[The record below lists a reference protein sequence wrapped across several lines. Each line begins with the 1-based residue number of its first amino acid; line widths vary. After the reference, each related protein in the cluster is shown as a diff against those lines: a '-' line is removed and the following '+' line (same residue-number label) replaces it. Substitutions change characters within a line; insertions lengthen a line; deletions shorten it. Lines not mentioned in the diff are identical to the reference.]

1 MQKILNIF
9 ILLLFASQVFAQQQ
23 DTIPASV
30 GDTSVVHF
38 NDTLALQ
45 LGDTLALQ
53 MSDTLGI
60 PGDSTMV
67 TVDSLEIPRRHSVV
81 DIPVQY
87 ECEDSLMVSLTTNNV
102 YMYGSTKV
110 KSGSMELESDF
121 MQIEVDTHIA
131 YAEGTEDTITHEIK
145 GKPKFKDNRDE
156 FTAKTI
162 KYNFDTKEG
171 YVCEVNTKQQGG
183 YLYGERTRIHA
194 NREIHLKNGRYT
206 TCDIE
211 EHPHFYFELTRAKFI
226 PDDKI
231 IAGPSYLVLLDV
243 PVYVLGVPFGIF
255 PASKRRQ
262 SGVIIPKYGEESKRG
277 LYLQD
282 GGYYFA
288 ISDYCD
294 LQMMASFYTYGGWGA
309 KVVSKFKVRYKF
321 TGNLNFSYS
330 KNITG
335 VHEFADI
342 KGAHQ
347 DVNYTSMNSYS
358 LTFNF
363 NQDPKAN
370 PHSSFGANVSYQKS
384 RYDLQ
389 NSTRLADITKNTTQS
404 SVNYQTTMFNI
415 VNLGINSNMTQNF
428 ADTSISFTFPTI
440 ALSVSKFFPFKRK
453 VQVGKQRWYEKIGSS
468 FQANFTNSVDRIN
481 DTLFM
486 KREMFDKMRYGF
498 EYSMPINMSFNV
510 LKYINVSPSIQYKGR
525 IYPNYVVHY
534 MNPQVAFGDTYSEYV
549 KYGVDTINHVRHNMD
564 FSTSVSASTKLY
576 GIFNFKN
583 AKHIKAFRH
592 VLTPSVGLAWRPD
605 FADPMWDYYRQD
617 PLDTTFLK
625 KYSIFETGI
634 YGYPPQGKS
643 AAITFGLGN
652 NFEMKVK
659 TKKDTIEGKYTKVK
673 LLETLNFSG
682 SYNLAADSCKLS
694 NISINAG
701 TRLFDKVSVTMSGTL
716 DPYKLDS
723 AGRRTRYYLF
733 KTTNGHRWGRLTYAS
748 ISTSYSIDSKT
759 FKKNSAGSSSE
770 SSQYG
775 SADYDDE
782 AEVDEFGN
790 IIATAE
796 EVEERRKEREER
808 RKRDDGE
815 YSYYSVPWS
824 LSGGYSFSYSHP
836 GRNAAVISQMVNVSG
851 SITFTDKWRLS
862 MSTGYDIQEG
872 KFATS
877 SLTVIRDLHCFSLSF
892 NIIPYGMLKSYNFRI
907 SFGSSLFQGLEY
919 KRNQTWRD
927 N

>member
-1 MQKILNIF
+1 MQKIINIV
-9 ILLLFASQVFAQQQ
+9 ILLLFAGQVLAQQQ
-23 DTIPASV
+23 DTIPDINK
-30 GDTSVVHF
+30 DTSVVM
-38 NDTLALQ
+38 L
-45 LGDTLALQ
+45 
-53 MSDTLGI
+53 SDSLSL

-67 TVDSLEIPRRHSVV
+67 TVDSVKLKRPRSVV
-81 DIPVQY
+81 DIPIEY
-87 ECEDSLMVSLTTNNV
+87 ECDDSLMVSLETKNV

-110 KSGSMELESDF
+110 KSGTMNLESDR
-121 MQIEVDTHIA
+121 MQIEMETNIV
-131 YAEGTEDTITHEIK
+131 YAEGTEDPETHELT
-145 GKPKFKDNRDE
+145 GTPVFKDNKDE

-162 KYNFDTKEG
+162 KYNFKTKEG
-171 YVCEVNTKQQGG
+171 YVCEVNTEQQNG
-183 YLYGERTRIHA
+183 YLYGAQTRIHA

-206 TCDIE
+206 TCDL

-243 PVYVLGVPFGIF
+243 PVYILGIPFGIF
-255 PASKRRQ
+255 PASKRRC
-262 SGVIIPKYGEESKRG
+262 SGIVVPKYGEESRRG

-288 ISDYCD
+288 ISDYAD
-294 LQMMASFYTYGGWGA
+294 LQLLGSIYTYGGWGA

-321 TGNLNFSYS
+321 SGNLNFSYS
-330 KNITG
+330 KNISG
-335 VHEFADI
+335 MHEFANI
-342 KGAHQ
+342 KGANSE
-347 DVNYTSMNSYS
+347 VTYSSLNSYS

-370 PHSSFGANVSYQKS
+370 PNSNFGANVSYQKS

-389 NSTRLADITKNTTQS
+389 NSTRLSDITRNTTQS
-404 SVNYQTTMFNI
+404 SVNYSTTMFKV
-415 VNLGINSNMTQNF
+415 VNFSANSNMTQNF

-453 VQVGKQRWYEKIGSS
+453 VQVGKQKWYEKIGSS

-498 EYSMPINMSFNV
+498 NYSIPLSTSFNV

-534 MNPQVAFGDTYSEYV
+534 MNPQISFGDANSEQV
-549 KYGVDTINHVRHNMD
+549 KYGVDTINQVKHNFE

-592 VLTPSVGLAWRPD
+592 VLTPSIGMSWRPD
-605 FADPMWDYYRQD
+605 FSEPRWDFYRDD
-617 PLDTTFLK
+617 PLDTANIRR
-625 KYSIFETGI
+625 YSIFENGI
-634 YGYPPQGKS
+634 YGYPPAGKS

-659 TKKDTIEGKYTKVK
+659 TKRDTVEGKYTKIK

-694 NISINAG
+694 NISISAG
-701 TRLFDKVSVTMSGTL
+701 TRLFDKVSVTMSGSL
-716 DPYKLDS
+716 DPYQLDS
-723 AGRRTRYYLF
+723 AGRRTRFYLF
-733 KTTNGHRWGRLTYAS
+733 KETSGRRWGRLTTAS
-748 ISTSYSIDSKT
+748 ISTSYAIDNKT
-759 FKKNSAGSSSE
+759 FSKDKKEQSDSE
-770 SSQYG
+770 KHNYG

-790 IIATAE
+790 IVATAE
-796 EVEERRKEREER
+796 EVEERRREREER

-824 LSGGYSFSYSHP
+824 LSGGYTFSYSHP
-836 GRNAAVISQMVNVSG
+836 GKQAAVIRQMVNLSG
-851 SITFTDKWRLS
+851 SVTFTDKWRMS
-862 MSTGYDIQEG
+862 MSSGFDIQEG

-877 SLTVIRDLHCFSLSF
+877 SLSVTRDLHCFSLSF
-892 NIIPYGMLKSYNFRI
+892 YIIPFGAYKSYNFRL
-907 SFGSSLFQGLEY
+907 SFGSALFQGLEY
-919 KRNQTWRD
+919 KRNQSWRD

>member
-1 MQKILNIF
+1 MQKIINIV
-9 ILLLFASQVFAQQQ
+9 ILLLFAGQVLAQQQ
-23 DTIPASV
+23 DTIPDISK
-30 GDTSVVHF
+30 DTSAVV
-38 NDTLALQ
+38 L
-45 LGDTLALQ
+45 
-53 MSDTLGI
+53 SDSLSL

-67 TVDSLEIPRRHSVV
+67 TVDSVKLKRPRSVV
-81 DIPVQY
+81 DIPIEY
-87 ECEDSLMVSLTTNNV
+87 ECDDSLMVSLETKNV

-110 KSGSMELESDF
+110 KSGTMNLESDR
-121 MQIEVDTHIA
+121 MQIEMETNIV
-131 YAEGTEDTITHEIK
+131 YAEGTEDPETHELTGTPI
-145 GKPKFKDNRDE
+145 FKDNKDE

-162 KYNFDTKEG
+162 KYNFKTKEG
-171 YVCEVNTKQQGG
+171 YVCEVNTEQQNG
-183 YLYGERTRIHA
+183 YLYGAQTRIHA

-206 TCDIE
+206 TCDLD
-211 EHPHFYFELTRAKFI
+211 HPHFYFELTRAKFI

-243 PVYVLGVPFGIF
+243 PVYILGIPFGIF
-255 PASKRRQ
+255 PASKRRC
-262 SGVIIPKYGEESKRG
+262 SGIVVPKYGEESRRG

-288 ISDYCD
+288 ISDYAD
-294 LQMMASFYTYGGWGA
+294 LQLLGSIYTYGGWGA

-321 TGNLNFSYS
+321 SGNLNFSYS
-330 KNITG
+330 KNISG
-335 VHEFADI
+335 MHEFANI
-342 KGAHQ
+342 KGANSE
-347 DVNYTSMNSYS
+347 VTYSSLNSYS

-370 PHSSFGANVSYQKS
+370 PNSNFGANVSYQKS

-389 NSTRLADITKNTTQS
+389 NSTRLSDITRNTTQS
-404 SVNYQTTMFNI
+404 SVNYSTTMFKV
-415 VNLGINSNMTQNF
+415 VNFSANSNMTQNF

-453 VQVGKQRWYEKIGSS
+453 VQVGKQKWYEKIGSS

-498 EYSMPINMSFNV
+498 NYSIPLSTSFNV

-534 MNPQVAFGDTYSEYV
+534 MNPQISFGDANSEQV
-549 KYGVDTINHVRHNMD
+549 KYGVDTINQVKHNFE

-592 VLTPSVGLAWRPD
+592 VLTPSIGMSWRPD
-605 FADPMWDYYRQD
+605 FSEPRWDFYRDD
-617 PLDTTFLK
+617 PLDTANIRR
-625 KYSIFETGI
+625 YSIFENGI
-634 YGYPPQGKS
+634 YGYPPAGKS

-659 TKKDTIEGKYTKVK
+659 TKRDTVEGKYTKIK

-694 NISINAG
+694 NISISAG
-701 TRLFDKVSVTMSGTL
+701 TRLFDKVSVTMSGSL
-716 DPYKLDS
+716 DPYQLDS
-723 AGRRTRYYLF
+723 AGRRTRFYLF
-733 KTTNGHRWGRLTYAS
+733 KETNGRRWGRLTSAS
-748 ISTSYSIDSKT
+748 ISTSYAIDNKTFSKDSKEQ
-759 FKKNSAGSSSE
+759 SDSE
-770 SSQYG
+770 KRNYG

-790 IIATAE
+790 IVATAE
-796 EVEERRKEREER
+796 EVEERRREREER

-824 LSGGYSFSYSHP
+824 LSGGYTFSYSHP
-836 GRNAAVISQMVNVSG
+836 GKQAAVIRQMVNLSG
-851 SITFTDKWRLS
+851 SVTFTDKWRMS
-862 MSTGYDIQEG
+862 MSSGFDIQEG

-877 SLTVIRDLHCFSLSF
+877 SLSVTRDLHCFSLSF
-892 NIIPYGMLKSYNFRI
+892 YIIPFGAYKSYNFRL
-907 SFGSSLFQGLEY
+907 SFGSALFQGLEY
-919 KRNQTWRD
+919 KRNQSWRD

>member
-1 MQKILNIF
+1 M
-9 ILLLFASQVFAQQQ
+9 LFAGQVLAQEQ
-23 DTIPASV
+23 DTKPSIINDS
-30 GDTSVVHF
+30 TSVVLS
-38 NDTLALQ
+38 DSLAV
-45 LGDTLALQ
+45 
-53 MSDTLGI
+53 
-60 PGDSTMV
+60 PGDSTVV
-67 TVDSLEIPRRHSVV
+67 TVDSVKLKRPRSVV
-81 DIPVQY
+81 DIPIEY
-87 ECEDSLMVSLTTNNV
+87 ECDDSLMVSLTTKNV
-102 YMYGSTKV
+102 YMYGTTKV
-110 KSGSMELESDF
+110 KSGTMNLEADR
-121 MQIEVDTHIA
+121 MQIEMESNIV
-131 YAEGTEDTITHEIK
+131 YAEGTEDPETHELK
-145 GKPKFKDNRDE
+145 GTPVFKDNKDE

-162 KYNFDTKEG
+162 KYNFKTKEG
-171 YVCEVNTKQQGG
+171 YVCEVNTEQQNG
-183 YLYGERTRIHA
+183 YLYGAQTRIHA

-206 TCDIE
+206 TCDL

-243 PVYVLGVPFGIF
+243 PVYILGIPFGIF
-255 PASKRRQ
+255 PASKRRC
-262 SGVIIPKYGEESKRG
+262 SGIVVPKYGEESRRG

-288 ISDYCD
+288 ISDYAD
-294 LQMMASFYTYGGWGA
+294 LQLLGSIYTYGGWGA

-321 TGNLNFSYS
+321 SGNLNFSYS
-330 KNITG
+330 KNISG
-335 VHEFADI
+335 MHEFEGI
-342 KGAHQ
+342 QGANSE
-347 DVNYTSMNSYS
+347 VTYTSLNSYS

-370 PHSSFGANVSYQKS
+370 PNSNFGANVSYQKS

-389 NSTRLADITKNTTQS
+389 NSTRLSDITRNTTQS
-404 SVNYQTTMFNI
+404 SINYSTTMFRV
-415 VNLGINSNMTQNF
+415 VNLSANSNMTQNF

-453 VQVGKQRWYEKIGSS
+453 VQVGKQKWYEKIGSS

-486 KREMFDKMRYGF
+486 KREMFEKMRYGF
-498 EYSMPINMSFNV
+498 NYSMPISTSFNV

-534 MNPQVAFGDTYSEYV
+534 MNPQIAFDGTNSEYV
-549 KYGVDTINHVRHNMD
+549 KYGVDTIKHVKHNFD
-564 FSTSVSASTKLY
+564 FSTSISASTKLY
-576 GIFNFKN
+576 GIFNFNK

-592 VLTPSVGLAWRPD
+592 VLTPTIGMSWRPD
-605 FADPMWDYYRQD
+605 FSEPRWDFYRDD
-617 PLDTTFLK
+617 PLDTAHIK
-625 KYSIFETGI
+625 KYSIFENGI
-634 YGYPPQGKS
+634 YGYPPSGKS
-643 AAITFGLGN
+643 AAINFGLGN

-659 TKKDTIEGKYTKVK
+659 TKRDTVDGKYTKIK

-694 NISINAG
+694 NIGISAG
-701 TRLFDKVSVTMSGTL
+701 TRLFDKVSVTMSGSL

-723 AGRRTRYYLF
+723 AGRRTRFYLF
-733 KTTNGHRWGRLTYAS
+733 KETNGRRWGRLTSAS
-748 ISTSYSIDSKT
+748 ISTSYSIDNKT
-759 FKKNSAGSSSE
+759 FSKDKKAQSDSE
-770 SSQYG
+770 KRNYG

-796 EVEERRKEREER
+796 EVEERRRERQER
-808 RKRDDGE
+808 RNSEDGE

-824 LSGGYSFSYSHP
+824 LSGGYTFSYSHP
-836 GRNAAVISQMVNVSG
+836 GKQAAVIRQMVNLSG
-851 SITFTDKWRLS
+851 SVTFTDKWRMS
-862 MSTGYDIQEG
+862 MSSGFDIQEG

-877 SLTVIRDLHCFSLSF
+877 SLSVTRDLHCFSLSF
-892 NIIPYGMLKSYNFRI
+892 YIIPFGAYKSYNFRI
-907 SFGSSLFQGLEY
+907 SFGSALFQGLEY
-919 KRNQTWRD
+919 KRNQSWRD